1 MNWTS
6 YPNQN
11 SKARATN
18 TPVVSYSLSPPILK
32 LLNTELGYAD
42 VFPQQKDQQED
53 ILNETT
59 AKFGFIDHDI
69 IKNDNDSAFESLSEI
84 LKDQKVI
91 NQLSAFSGELF
102 KAQNNLSE
110 ISNNSVFSPPA
121 RQLLSDQK
129 RVNWINDLV
138 QGEERLELIPQEFIK
153 KCSTWLQKRKTTGDF
168 GDKESFNGACGLVNQ
183 KKIEENAMKMKKR
196 PDAVVDLARQWTI
209 IVTAYLKKQLELIV
223 KDKSHH
229 HHSNKKISSNINDS
243 VKNFDSPADIQHF
256 LHQWNYFVQLIKW
269 QYAEGLLDQRYFLKV
284 ILTYFDAANFD
295 QTSFLFGILFAFI
308 KEYSKSR
315 VLVKILNETCLK
327 KIQRIRS
334 FKNQT
339 KIIHTLYHNLMFL
352 LQSSILNSPDT
363 VVSPKMWNSYEDVF
377 TECFNFELPTTM
389 PPNFKEELSGTLK
402 CLHHVIKKRNE
413 RLLLCRDFNNYSYSN
428 IEYHQLNNFNCD
440 MDLEDVF
447 EEWVA
452 YYGFEKT
459 GLDKLEYAIHKLC
472 DWSIKSIQKNCHRP
486 FLVGTLLKKLEE
498 KLKLRNKL
506 QDHLVH
512 FLEVICDDDDIDAC
526 RVFHLF
532 GELGHLRLFSYQMFL
547 QRVISRGDLE
557 CFNTNEVKKAW
568 FYRLLKEL
576 PLYNAE
582 LYQINLRRVTLYGAY
597 GERCNSEDTMEENIS
612 LIKHHLKVLFP
623 NIFNSIPA
631 SSITYPFRNAKE
643 EFYVVLY
650 KIMDL
655 LNSKMKRYCQIK
667 LCDWIKSHIYS
678 YVVNHAGASLDN
690 WKSNLTISGSL
701 LNSEQYTTLI
711 NLFEQLEDIRSVVEV
726 SIWTITNS
734 VEREVFN
741 YVLDSFE
748 KHESAVFAM
757 NKTIRLFTAVY
768 DKHKE
773 LKSKSMSHLRLLQY
787 SIHLLKTARIKTITA
802 NEANQLDL
810 DLRSLT
816 TPGRDVLFEAKDISE
831 LTDHNSWNT
840 LSVPAIN
847 SKLKWKYSASFSAN
861 RDLYLKFVDILSSFQ
876 RSNLDRFELRKC
888 MDLFCKILKDC
899 QSQNGFMKQIIIN
912 DILNW
917 KENIDK
923 TTKYPQLNSHD
934 ETGYCWV
941 VIWFSSLVANRCCSA
956 IEILEKVCLPLL
968 QQICSNFILLRL
980 PLIVNVMSLT
990 YQILANED
998 LLSQNFFQIYDI
1010 HTLKTIRLSEFRKEN
1025 SLSICMK
1032 ILDRTIKLQELKE
1045 KVDSQNISIIHLFK
1059 IRQDI
1064 IYSISMSG
1072 SWIKVLF
1079 LEDGVK
1085 MLKLLDSSLT
1095 STKVNVKETES
1106 SNEILPIL
1114 VLKTILVDTNFN
1126 APLISNNEI
1135 IISMQEI
1142 LSNLNKFTWK
1152 ITKIR
1157 LEILLNHASSL
1168 QSKEN
1173 KTLEKFTEA
1182 LGDYI
1187 FELVVKRKLNENL
1200 LMCFIDSLDATYN
1213 VPYTVLKRFS
1223 ILFRNLKSLA
1233 EGDSESTFDES
1244 FLWLKDVLMRKD
1256 MLDSFATFSGLLLNS
1271 LIEKTAKNPSSDN
1284 NLTNLKNDLIYIC
1297 NELCESLQYLQK
1309 KLKQHEDSIISAPL
1323 PNCSLDEKESNIE
1336 ELDFSKN
1343 ARSWLYFFLNILV
1356 PFIPFIIN
1364 NAKSCQLVSYVRCL
1378 IQLLTSK
1385 ILYLHEDEEL
1395 FSFLLD
1401 LVWWLNDDDY
1411 LMDELK
1417 ELQRV
1422 LIIPS
1427 KSQGRINQIMPWKVN
1442 NVYTYNLNVVS
1453 LDKNNNLVNT
1463 NPFNLRPWE
1472 WLEDWAEPVTVS
1484 SKNTTPTAYL
1494 NNTPISLSMFG
1505 AVHVV
1510 DARMQ
1515 RTNLQ
1520 KLSLLIDVT
1529 KDLLTTE
1536 KFKGLPLYSRK
1547 QNHNFNQSYD
1557 CYRYEV
1563 LHSHS
1568 ALDSSPSHITK
1579 SSDDSVPRTL
1589 YFNKNEVENYS
1600 MLNKLEHS
1608 DAHYAIN

>member
-138 QGEERLELIPQEFIK
+138 QGEERLELIVINHLLNSQHLFILFSLRNLSKNVPHGYKNEKLLETLVTK
-153 KCSTWLQKRKTTGDF
+153 KVSMVR
-168 GDKESFNGACGLVNQ
+168 
-183 KKIEENAMKMKKR
+183 AMKMKKR

-209 IVTAYLKKQLELIV
+209 IVTAYLKKQLELII
-223 KDKSHH
+223 KDK
-229 HHSNKKISSNINDS
+229 K
-243 VKNFDSPADIQHF
+243 
-256 LHQWNYFVQLIKW
+256 
-269 QYAEGLLDQRYFLKV
+269 
-284 ILTYFDAANFD
+284 
-295 QTSFLFGILFAFI
+295 
-308 KEYSKSR
+308 YSKSR
-315 VLVKILNETCLK
+315 
-327 KIQRIRS
+327 
-334 FKNQT
+334 
-339 KIIHTLYHNLMFL
+339 
-352 LQSSILNSPDT
+352 SSILNSPDT

-472 DWSIKSIQKNCHRP
+472 DWS
-486 FLVGTLLKKLEE
+486 TLLKKLEE

-597 GERCNSEDTMEENIS
+597 GERCNSEDMMEENIS

-1505 AVHVV
+1505 AVHV
-1510 DARMQ
+1510 
-1515 RTNLQ
+1515 
-1520 KLSLLIDVT
+1520 DVT